1 MVFQAL
7 KKVNERRLK
16 KDENNFYFFKSSIY
30 LGSELQ
36 VRWLWT
42 LSPGMAK
49 MYLFRKYF
57 SRCPLYTRRDQ
68 PKDFWEEEEAGCSH
82 QNRHRASSVF
92 LWQGWPCGL
101 GVFAPP
107 TIVYR
112 QTGDRQESE
121 SPWSY
126 VPYSHSQFTIQK
138 IVSTL
143 QQEEKRDC
151 LFIFFLGFLGTLFFF
166 FFSSLASCGRE
177 RKQICFEEDGNVA
190 FHCFPFW
197 WLILISRIWET
208 WLGEK
213 KRFFPDLPLKC
224 CAWLFLQLNSVFGLK
239 HFSSGYCS
247 VPEWKECRR
256 EITGLDPNPA
266 LPLLHYILFCG
277 SLNLSKVLISMGG
290 GNEIIPPCIS

>member
-42 LSPGMAK
+42 LSTGMAK

-166 FFSSLASCGRE
+166 FFLPWHLVAE
-177 RKQICFEEDGNVA
+177 KGNRFVLKRMEMLHSTA
-190 FHCFPFW
+190 FHSGGWFW
-197 WLILISRIWET
+197 
-208 WLGEK
+208 
-213 KRFFPDLPLKC
+213 
-224 CAWLFLQLNSVFGLK
+224 
-239 HFSSGYCS
+239 
-247 VPEWKECRR
+247 
-256 EITGLDPNPA
+256 
-266 LPLLHYILFCG
+266 
-277 SLNLSKVLISMGG
+277 
-290 GNEIIPPCIS
+290 